1 MLCCESNYGNN
12 IDFSRLDDLSTRVTN
27 PRIFIFF
34 RTLSH
39 FSMIVVPVKFIDE
52 MCAEGCE
59 GNSRKEDGMHHF
71 FLKA

>member
-1 MLCCESNYGNN
+1 MATILTFHVWMTSPPVLLIRE
-12 IDFSRLDDLSTRVTN
+12 F
-27 PRIFIFF
+27 FFF

-39 FSMIVVPVKFIDE
+39 FSMFVVPVKFIDE

-59 GNSRKEDGMHHF
+59 GNSRKEDGMYHF